1 MQRRN
6 IIKSRNV
13 LGKYNDEWYFII
25 PYGLGTI
32 YFWRKG
38 SKKGYQKEFTIAFI
52 KDELGTWCDRQIN

>member
-52 KDELGTWCDRQIN
+52 KDELGT

>member
-13 LGKYNDEWYFII
+13 LGKYNDGWYFII

-32 YFWRKG
+32 YFLHRDQNKVVTKRDFG
-38 SKKGYQKEFTIAFI
+38 IATI
-52 KDELGTWCDRQIN
+52 KDELGT